1 MPQRIRLS
9 RQRGWRKPE
18 GAIVV
23 SRPSRWGNPFRLY
36 EPYRF
41 VNKHGELLMG
51 VVGSR
56 QYAVELFQHYLDAKP
71 ELQAKV
77 RAELGGRDLCCW
89 CRVPEPGERDWCHG
103 AVLLAIARGEDPPLG
118 PAC

>member
-1 MPQRIRLS
+1 MPTRLQLS
-9 RQRGWRKPE
+9 RQRGYRKPE

-41 VNKHGELLMG
+41 VNKHGELLIG

-56 QYAVELFQHYLDAKP
+56 QYAVELFQQFLDARP
-71 ELQAKV
+71 DLQAKV
-77 RAELGGRDLCCW
+77 RAELGGHDLCCW
-89 CRVPEPGERDWCHG
+89 CKPPEAGERDWCH
-103 AVLLAIARGEDPPLG
+103 ADVLLEIANHPDLPP
-118 PAC
+118 A